1 MSENQQKKASERR
14 KTKRFSTPIELEY
27 RTLTQNPIF
36 GSACARDVSKG
47 GISFASESAMEQGTN
62 VEFRMNVPG
71 DNIPIFA
78 TGTVAWTE
86 GRKKGVKINQIGKG
100 DQTKIFEHIYR
111 EWLKTRPNGKK
122 KKDPN
127 K

>member
-1 MSENQQKKASERR
+1 MSEIQRKKARERR
-14 KTKRFSTPIELEY
+14 RTKRFSTPIELEY

-36 GSACARDVSKG
+36 GSAFSSDVSKG
-47 GISFASESAMEQGTN
+47 GIAFSSENLMDQGTS

-78 TGTVAWTE
+78 SGTVAWTE
-86 GRKKGVKINQIGKG
+86 GPKKGVRINNINKN

-111 EWLKTRPNGKK
+111 EWLKTGGNGKK
-122 KKDPN
+122 KKDL
-127 K
+127 KI